1 MRVQVIQGQRETYCS
16 RIHYLENKNF
26 DCHGKETNHFIK
38 ISRQREMNPL
48 AMKIFHMTVLKFRTG
63 LLGKS
68 VYQWKIEILQSMM
81 NIRTLCL
88 GKLDSPVPWS
98 AINSSCLGTISKI
111 LLNQSRPST
120 NPITKIFYLI
130 LSMAIQKLLLWNP
143 MENYRPSL
151 YCVRRKLKYEIAA
164 VIGQKVRA
172 NDRLS

>member
-1 MRVQVIQGQRETYCS
+1 M
-16 RIHYLENKNF
+16 
-26 DCHGKETNHFIK
+26 
-38 ISRQREMNPL
+38 
-48 AMKIFHMTVLKFRTG
+48 
-63 LLGKS
+63 
-68 VYQWKIEILQSMM
+68 
-81 NIRTLCL
+81 
-88 GKLDSPVPWS
+88 
-98 AINSSCLGTISKI
+98 

-164 VIGQKVRA
+164 VIGQKVRE